1 MDKKAWIVVTICTLL
16 LAGQWYMMNEQ
27 KEEKAEQAAVT
38 EQATAT
44 EQAASVGQPSAEEQP
59 ASVAAAAEVK
69 AGTSAPAPAEEI
81 TVAKAETI
89 ASLTGKL
96 SDGTAV
102 ARYDFRDIG
111 GSISGVTMLGKAINS
126 TKPELQQDVVL
137 NSNTKQGIGTLMFN
151 LSGTPKFDA
160 TKYQLVD
167 GNDQQVILEGA
178 VKVKVGE
185 SIKELIIRKT
195 YTLKP
200 LQQGEKTIDGNAYA
214 LDLNIEIKN
223 NSDTVLEAADWGL
236 YTGAMGPLSTS
247 DSAYNHYV
255 RLEDNSFVKENTGSF
270 RPWFGRD
277 KDHIEVTD
285 AKDLEWVGTMNQYYT
300 TIVQPAKGNAT
311 STYYAAPFKFNQPV
325 TKAEAEGLEAAVG
338 IPSFTMTPAAEGG
351 QSLAYSIFTGPKL
364 NLMLN
369 DMTDEFRKIDRVMDY
384 SFLTPISY
392 AMNWLI
398 NKMYLLFGNWG
409 WSIVAMTFVVRLLI
423 WPLYRKSYYSMKRMS
438 LLQPK
443 IQELKEKYGNDNQK
457 VQTEMMHLYRE
468 YGINPTAGCLPM
480 MLQMPIF
487 LAFFWMLQTAAEFR
501 SAPWLGWV
509 TDLSQ
514 MDTVAT
520 LPIMGYEL
528 PINILPI
535 IMAFSMLFMM
545 RMTPTPA
552 GADNMQVKMMR
563 WMPLMFF
570 FFCYTY
576 GSALALYWTT
586 TNIISIIQTLIIRRM
601 PMPKLE
607 KVAKKKGHKKSFFEK
622 MLDAQQAALAEQQR
636 NGNMRNVTKK

>member
-27 KEEKAEQAAVT
+27 RKEEAAKA
-38 EQATAT
+38 AT
-44 EQAASVGQPSAEEQP
+44 EQAAAPE
-59 ASVAAAAEVK
+59 AAATETQAATETP
-69 AGTSAPAPAEEI
+69 AAPAAETAAAPTTEAPAAEEI
-81 TVAKAETI
+81 SAEKPEII
-89 ASLTGKL
+89 ATLTGKL
-96 SDGTAV
+96 PDGTAV

-111 GSISGVTMLGKAINS
+111 GSVSGVTMLGKAINS
-126 TKPELQQDVVL
+126 TKPELHQDVVL
-137 NSNTKQGIGTLMFN
+137 NSAAQQGIGTLMFN
-151 LSGTPKFDA
+151 LNGTPKFDTA
-160 TKYQLVD
+160 KYSVLAEQTNDKQVTLVGRA
-167 GNDQQVILEGA
+167 GN
-178 VKVKVGE
+178 
-185 SIKELIIRKT
+185 LIIRKI

-200 LQQGEKTIDGNAYA
+200 LQQGEDTIEGNAYV
-214 LDLNIEIKN
+214 LDLKIDVQN
-223 NSDTVLEAADWGL
+223 TAATAQEAANWGL
-236 YTGAMGPLSTS
+236 YAGAMGPLSTS
-247 DSAYNHYV
+247 DSYYNHYV
-255 RLEDNSFVKENTGSF
+255 RLEDNSFSKENAGSF
-270 RPWFGRD
+270 RPWFGRA
-277 KDHIEVTD
+277 KDHELVTD
-285 AKDLEWVGTMNQYYT
+285 AKDLEWVGTMNQYYA
-300 TIVQPAKGNAT
+300 TIVQPAKNCAT
-311 STYYAAPFKFNQPV
+311 NTYYAAPFKFNQPV
-325 TKAEAEGLEAAVG
+325 TNAEVEGLEAAVG
-338 IPSFTMTPAAEGG
+338 MPAFTLSPKTEGMQGG
-351 QSLAYSIFTGPKL
+351 QQSFSYSIFMGPKL

-369 DMTDEFRKIDRVMDY
+369 DMTGEFRKLDRVMDY
-384 SFLTPISY
+384 SFVTPISY

-398 NKMYLLFGNWG
+398 NKLYLLFGNWG

-443 IQELKEKYGNDNQK
+443 IQELKDKYGNDNQK
-457 VQTEMMHLYRE
+457 VQVEMMNLYRE

-501 SAPWLGWV
+501 GAPWMGWV

-520 LPIMGYEL
+520 LPIMGHEL

-552 GADNMQVKMMR
+552 GADNMQVKIMR

-601 PMPKLE
+601 PMPELE
-607 KVAKKKGHKKSFFEK
+607 KVTKKKGHKKSFFEK
-622 MLDAQQAALAEQQR
+622 MMDAQQKALDEQQR
-636 NGNMRNVTKK
+636 QAGMRNVTKK